1 MILSLLLQILLTN
14 KLSINSESFPRA
26 QTVKS
31 SPDGDNGVE
40 LSSDKASEKAEI
52 PDREVKARAEN

>member
-1 MILSLLLQILLTN
+1 M
-14 KLSINSESFPRA
+14 
-26 QTVKS
+26 KS